1 MTLKVAKNWWKK
13 TSVVVFLTVII
24 LLIQFSISDLQNG
37 GAVII
42 EHNMRNTS
50 IGDEPSGIIYFS
62 PNNVLLEDSIKISN
76 TGLNSTH
83 TRIEYYPET
92 QLVGISWVD
101 QVNPFT
107 PGASSSI
114 NFVIGNRT
122 DLWPSYTLVTT
133 VLGTLT
139 QGYSPAID
147 KNETVHITYEK
158 FAVNNYDIKD
168 LRLDDGTALQPELSV
183 ATNGGNSTYPVS
195 VFDDE
200 GIVHLVWID
209 DSNNPQGDLF
219 YTHFNTTTEIWT
231 MPIVQITT
239 GAEIVTSSAPSLVV
253 DNNNTVH
260 LIWVDKRSSNQ
271 ELYYSYLDEGSTW
284 SVEEKITNL
293 PVNPTQPV
301 VAYNNVSKELNVI
314 YRDSGTTDN
323 LYYIEGPTRTNV
335 TSWSSPNAISNILA
349 DNSDYDLCV
358 DQLGTVIVVFEESIN
373 PNRIY
378 MRQKSVSAVSFRLKQ
393 YISDTSFDAHDPAI
407 TITENDELF
416 ISYTLRQG
424 SSAEVFLRSG
434 FVDTD
439 GDGLSDIDEVKIHGT
454 DPTLLDTDGDTIS
467 DGDEINVFGTN
478 PLSTDSDSDLMPD
491 DFEIVNNLD
500 PTNSTDAA
508 DDIDIDGLTNLEEY
522 NAGTKPRVEDTDS
535 DTLKDGDEVKIHFT
549 NPLEM
554 DTDNDLLNDGY
565 EVKWG
570 LNPLVVDD
578 INADPDGDGLST
590 IDESYLWTDPTNPD
604 TDGDGFSDG
613 VEYLNETDPLDPN
626 DFPDIP
632 IDRDYTD
639 VIIAIAVAVGSIILV
654 LSIALLVARQFR
666 PDKPKKRKELE
677 FEERK
682 LFSSHTE
689 KEGKVSWEEKERVKI
704 ETAAKKRFEEKLKEM
719 GEDDTISA
727 KPAKEPTTAEKFSYP
742 EPTFTTTKKEELDNT
757 VLLKKQ
763 KELDKIVTALQD
775 YEKQLNELLK
785 NRMTEHI
792 VLTASRE
799 GLTEFAAESQ
809 TLYSE
814 AKTLWD
820 STIIPIIRGYEDA
833 LYSETV
839 QAEKII
845 DNCEQHNNQILEIL
859 VQRELD
865 FTEEEERRDDVKDI
879 ARKALEEKDS
889 EEDNSASEKSES
901 DKQE

>member
-1 MTLKVAKNWWKK
+1 VTLKVAKNWWKK
-13 TSVVVFLTVII
+13 TSVVVFLTIII

-37 GAVII
+37 GGVIV

-62 PNNVLLEDSIKISN
+62 PNNVLLEDAIKISN

-92 QLVGISWVD
+92 QLIGISWVD

-122 DLWPSYTLVTT
+122 DLWPLYTLVTT
-133 VLGTLT
+133 VLDTLT

-183 ATNGGNSTYPVS
+183 AINGGNSTYPVS

-219 YTHFNTTTEIWT
+219 YTHFNITTEIWT

-260 LIWVDKRSSNQ
+260 LIWADKRSSDQ

-301 VAYNNVSKELNVI
+301 VAYNNISKELNVI

-335 TSWSSPNAISNILA
+335 TSWSSPDAISNILA

-378 MRQKSVSAVSFRLKQ
+378 MRQKSVSAVNFRLKQ
-393 YISDTSFDAHDPAI
+393 YISDTSFAAHDPAI

-454 DPTLLDTDGDTIS
+454 DHTLLDTDGDTIS
-467 DGDEINVFGTN
+467 DGDEINVYGTN

-491 DFEIVNNLD
+491 DFEISNNLD

-522 NAGTKPRVEDTDS
+522 NAGTKPRIEDTDS

-549 NPLEM
+549 NPLDM
-554 DTDNDLLNDGY
+554 DTDHDLLNDGY

-570 LNPLVVDD
+570 LDPLVEDD
-578 INADPDGDGLST
+578 INDDPDGDGLST
-590 IDESYLWTDPTNPD
+590 IDESYLGTDPTNPD

-632 IDRDYTD
+632 IDRDYTE

-666 PDKPKKRKELE
+666 PDKSKKRKELE
-677 FEERK
+677 LEERK

-689 KEGKVSWEEKERVKI
+689 KEGKVTWEEKERVKI
-704 ETAAKKRFEEKLKEM
+704 ETAAKKRFEENLKEM
-719 GEDDTISA
+719 GEDETISA
-727 KPAKEPTTAEKFSYP
+727 KPAKEPITAEKFSYP

-757 VLLKKQ
+757 VLLKKK

-775 YEKQLNELLK
+775 YEKQLNELLE

-809 TLYSE
+809 TIYSE

-820 STIIPIIRGYEDA
+820 STIIPIIRGYEEA

-879 ARKALEEKDS
+879 ARKALEEKES
-889 EEDNSASEKSES
+889 KEDNSASEKSES